1 MLKIMGIA
9 LVSGL
14 ILGCSG
20 NSSST
25 RGGVNDEDTGVV
37 SGQVGTSSSNVR
49 LSAVNLTF
57 EGQASK
63 VENDSGDIEFD
74 GVYTSTSTSGS
85 YIITLDKEN
94 FGSSKLLIST
104 DPDKAGKYLCE
115 RPLGCG
121 NVAYKALGSFNSDSS
136 FPYEIR
142 AGVGELAGGMT
153 VNINW
158 ITDLASS
165 LATTV
170 YTDEVSNIE
179 GLNDR
184 DDVGEGVE
192 THRTGLYN
200 EYTIELANLHV
211 SKLFSV
217 SDVISITPIGPSKLT
232 QETNLKSAQLEE
244 SLFYG
249 SLVAALPVLI
259 EEHRKSY
266 SELLGLIT
274 EDFLEREGQLQQ
286 KNSSENVIS
295 LDDILSVSE
304 SLLVEN
310 IDYSEGLG
318 ATVPAAARAALSK
331 VKSLRSTLKFDVDTN
346 VKIDV
351 PEALSNWKNNIDQ
364 AKAFITDLSAAI
376 KNFAGENS
384 SQPSFIDPVHSARLT
399 QYFEG
404 HEEVYNS
411 LSPKMYKVLR
421 DVLFGVQYLAD
432 CINQACPTS
441 NLTESGA
448 TVTYSSSIKQVS
460 FSSGDL
466 VLSYSPV
473 KASDSDQGPYV
484 AFDIELSNGSLR
496 VDNELFRWTKDFISD
511 ATSEEMPYIRL
522 VYDESYSV
530 IPPFFGSDNP
540 SFTEPSQITVVWPN
554 VSLFANIM
562 GNSGDSGEHEITVLF
577 ETNLVAVTDPL
588 DENLELR
595 YNPVTAVFWL
605 KSVYDDGSDRRDSI
619 LDVPLINTNA
629 LQVEVRASN
638 ALTFYPPDKWPNNS
652 IFFKSRPDSKET
664 ISDMLFIYRGT
675 ENIGSQVVDIYDE
688 KLKVDDFVARI
699 RVYPYNSSE
708 DVTLTQACFVTTGI
722 GSPVGEDDQCSD
734 LTRLAGNVSLT
745 QLLNNKFA
753 VQIDSLLYQ
762 IPSHGYY
769 SVDLNEGSTELI
781 RVETDSNNN
790 ENIVFQGLTP
800 GIQYGP
806 FTGKFSEPIEL
817 GIDALTILLSSQM
830 VEDDQLRP
838 VVIQSSLQRSV
849 RDEFIVEFVF
859 HTDVDYFVEDVPVG
873 SDAQFIK
880 FQYAATKDEN
890 LNFNVE
896 LGTFVIYRSNVVLTE
911 ANGEES
917 VAGLLSTR
925 VEYPE
930 GDQNFGC
937 GVLNRDELVAGGR
950 CDALAYLRV
959 RGALVGTVREE
970 RDGVFVARFVDGSWM
985 VLGE

>member
-1 MLKIMGIA
+1 MLKLMGVA
-9 LVSGL
+9 LIGGL

-25 RGGVNDEDTGVV
+25 RGGDNDEDTDIV

-63 VENDSGDIEFD
+63 VENDSGEIEFD

-85 YIITLDKEN
+85 YILSLDKET
-94 FGSSKLLIST
+94 FGSSKLFIST
-104 DPDKAGKYLCE
+104 DPDHAGTYLCE
-115 RPLGCG
+115 SPLGCE
-121 NVAYKALGSFNSDSS
+121 NIAYKALASFSS
-136 FPYEIR
+136 SSNLPYEIR
-142 AGVGELAGGMT
+142 AGVGELVGGMT

-165 LATTV
+165 LATSV
-170 YTDEVSNIE
+170 YTDEVSNVE
-179 GLNDR
+179 GVSDR
-184 DDVGEGVE
+184 DDIGAGVE

-217 SDVISITPIGPSKLT
+217 SDIISITPIGPSKIT

-249 SLVAALPVLI
+249 ALVAALPVLI
-259 EEHRKSY
+259 EKRGVSY
-266 SELLGLIT
+266 SELLDEIT
-274 EDFLEREGQLQQ
+274 DDFLTRQGQLLQ
-286 KNSSENVIS
+286 KDTLDSKIS
-295 LDDILSVSE
+295 LDDVLSISE
-304 SLLVEN
+304 DLLVDN
-310 IDYSEGLG
+310 IKYSEGLG
-318 ATVPAAARAALSK
+318 ATIPAAARAALSK
-331 VKSLRSTLKFDVDTN
+331 VKSLRSTLKLNVETN
-346 VKIDV
+346 IEIDV

-376 KNFAGENS
+376 KNFAGEDS

-411 LSPKMYKVLR
+411 LLPKVYKALR
-421 DVLFGVQYLAD
+421 DVMFGVQYLAD
-432 CINQACPTS
+432 CINEACPAS
-441 NLTESGA
+441 NLTASGA
-448 TVTYSSSIKQVS
+448 TVAYSSSTKKVS
-460 FSSGDL
+460 FSNGDL
-466 VLSYSPV
+466 VLTYIPV
-473 KASDSDQGPYV
+473 KASDSDQGPYA
-484 AFDIELSNGSLR
+484 AFDIELSNGSLT
-496 VDNELFRWTKDFISD
+496 VDDELFNWTEDFISD
-511 ATSEEMPYIRL
+511 ATSEEKPYIRL
-522 VYDESYSV
+522 VYDDSYNV
-530 IPPFFGSDNP
+530 VPPFLGSGNP
-540 SFTEPSQITVVWPN
+540 SVVEPSQITVVWPN
-554 VSLFANIM
+554 ISFFANIV
-562 GNSGDSGEHEITVLF
+562 GESGDTGEHEITVLF

-595 YNPVTAVFWL
+595 YNPATAVFWL
-605 KSVYDDGSDRRDSI
+605 KSVYDDGSGKRDSI
-619 LDVPLINTNA
+619 LDVPLVNTNA
-629 LQVEVRASN
+629 LQIEVRASN
-638 ALTFYPPDKWPNNS
+638 ALTFYPPEKWPSNS
-652 IFFKSRPDSKET
+652 IFFKDRPDSKTT
-664 ISDMLFIYRGT
+664 INDLLSIYRGT

-688 KLKVDDFVARI
+688 KLKIYDYVARV
-699 RVYPYNSSE
+699 RVYPYNSAE

-722 GSPVGEDDQCSD
+722 GSPVGEGDQCSD

-745 QLLNNKFA
+745 QLLNDKFA
-753 VQIDSLLYQ
+753 VPIDSLLYQ

-781 RVETDSNNN
+781 RVETDSNDN

-800 GIQYGP
+800 GVQYGP
-806 FTGKFSEPIEL
+806 FTGVFAEPIEL
-817 GIDALTILLSSQM
+817 GIDALTVLLSSQM
-830 VEDDQLRP
+830 VEDEELRP

-849 RDEFIVEFVF
+849 SDEFIIELIF

-896 LGTFVIYRSNVVLTE
+896 VGTFVIYRSNVVLTE
-911 ANGEES
+911 ASGEES

-937 GVLNRDELVAGGR
+937 GVLSRDELVAGDR